1 MKTKQKLLSIS
12 LLFVFAL
19 MLTACGT
26 TDTVTVVEDTPRSGT
41 ADRTETAAEDTVEVF
56 SQLTI
61 GLRDPVDNF
70 DPLFADNL
78 STMRVLSL
86 IYDGLFTL
94 DENGELKKAI
104 ASDYSISE
112 DGREYRIK
120 INRNLFFHDSS
131 AFLSGIGRRI
141 SSSDIKWAFE
151 RTARADVPP
160 VAGNLLMNVVGYETY
175 FKEQR
180 ELYSEDRRVLDEVAG
195 IRIIDNETLVITL
208 YEPDSDFLKKLAS
221 PLLFIYPREAV
232 QADLAN
238 RPVGTGAYR
247 LRIGQSNDSLVLTK
261 DDSERASSRLVQP
274 KVNRID
280 FIYAENESQLFQKFA
295 RGEID
300 WIPEVG
306 PEIAKNVSDTSYN
319 LLPVYQDRYRINSS
333 SAYRN
338 TFIHLNH
345 TFRGNLQ
352 WLKNRLSEFDENSY
366 KLLGS
371 YSINELSVYEDEP
384 GESDSSYMISFREDY
399 LVRSFLSTVRSN
411 YLQPDAEMRFFDTR
425 VADSRTAFYTEQSDS
440 FHYSYIDISEDY
452 WIKINSRIIQLYHP
466 HLNGIKDNMVP
477 WKLFVEP
484 IRVNSDESRS
494 I

>member
-19 MLTACGT
+19 LLNACGT
-26 TDTVTVVEDTPRSGT
+26 TDTVTVVEDTPRTGT
-41 ADRTETAAEDTVEVF
+41 ADRTETAAEDTTDIF

-94 DENGELKKAI
+94 DEKGEIKKAI
-104 ASDYSISE
+104 ASDYSVSE
-112 DGREYRIK
+112 DDREYRIK

-151 RTARADVPP
+151 RTAWADVPP
-160 VAGNLLMNVVGYETY
+160 VAGNLLMNVEGYETY
-175 FKEQR
+175 FMEQR
-180 ELYSEDRRVLDEVAG
+180 ELYSADRRVLDEVSG
-195 IRIIDNETLVITL
+195 IRTPDNETLVITL
-208 YEPDSDFLKKLAS
+208 YEPDPDFLKKLAS

-247 LRIGQSNDSLVLTK
+247 LRTGQSNESIVLTK
-261 DDSERASSRLVQP
+261 DDSERASSRIVQP
-274 KVNRID
+274 SVNRID
-280 FIYAENESQLFQKFA
+280 LIFPENESQLFQKFT
-295 RGEID
+295 RGDID
-300 WIPEVG
+300 WIPEIG
-306 PEIAKNVSDTSYN
+306 PEIAKNVSDTTYN
-319 LLPVYQDRYRINSS
+319 LIPVYQDRYRINSS
-333 SAYRN
+333 SSYRN
-338 TFIHLNH
+338 TFIHLNEN
-345 TFRGNLQ
+345 FRGNLH
-352 WLKNRLSEFDENSY
+352 WLKNRLTEFGEDSY
-366 KLLGS
+366 ELRGS
-371 YSINELSVYEDEP
+371 YTINELSVHDDDLDEP
-384 GESDSSYMISFREDY
+384 DSAYMISFSEDY
-399 LVRSFLSTVRSN
+399 LVRSFLSRVRSD

-425 VADSRTAFYTEQSDS
+425 VADSRTAIYTKQSDS
-440 FHYSYIDISEDY
+440 FHNSYIDLNQDY

-466 HLNGIKDNMVP
+466 HINGMIDNLVP
-477 WKLFVEP
+477 WKLFIEH
-484 IRVNSDESRS
+484 IRVKSDESRS